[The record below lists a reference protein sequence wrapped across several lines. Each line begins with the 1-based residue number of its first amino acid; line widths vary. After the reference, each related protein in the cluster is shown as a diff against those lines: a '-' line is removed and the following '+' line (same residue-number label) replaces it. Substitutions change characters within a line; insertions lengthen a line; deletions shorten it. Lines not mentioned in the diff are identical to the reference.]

1 MVFKLHRSLITEY
14 KPTQFLSFRM
24 ILSLKSVT
32 LAWSKIASSSSQIQ
46 QQGLTSFNVHHLLKV
61 KKKDSLSIFHLLTII
76 NGSTATVPNNAR
88 ADEQCHARNGG
99 REKQYAGRC
108 TRGGV
113 LEVSGLVFFLC
124 FVLRV

>member
-1 MVFKLHRSLITEY
+1 M
-14 KPTQFLSFRM
+14 
-24 ILSLKSVT
+24 
-32 LAWSKIASSSSQIQ
+32 
-46 QQGLTSFNVHHLLKV
+46 HHLLKV

-113 LEVSGLVFFLC
+113 LEVSGLVFFFC